1 MDIFGKKRKKLQG
14 KINTERYARAG
25 SELGLLGQGK
35 KLTPKVDLKIQNKM
49 KFHNVRRQDDLRKLY
64 DTWST
69 TDGIRFKNKQ
79 KYKF

>member
-1 MDIFGKKRKKLQG
+1 MFGQKRKKLIG
-14 KINTERYARAG
+14 KINRERFARAG

-35 KLTPKVDLKIQNKM
+35 KLSPAVNARILKKI
-49 KFHNVRRQDDLRKLY
+49 KFHNIKREDDLRKLY

-69 TDGIRFKNKQ
+69 TEGIRFKNKQ